1 LVVNATMTFKEE
13 ALLAISRLPA
23 RTSARRVRETVDIL
37 AALRE
42 SEQASAAG
50 RVVSQDGVVRRFR
63 AWRLSAG

>member
-1 LVVNATMTFKEE
+1 MTFKEE

-23 RTSARRVRETVDIL
+23 RASARRVRETVDVL

-50 RVVSQDGVVRRFR
+50 RVLSHGDVVRRFR
-63 AWRLSAG
+63 SWRKI

>member
-1 LVVNATMTFKEE
+1 MTFKEE

-23 RTSARRVRETVDIL
+23 RASTRRVRETVDVL

-50 RVVSQDGVVRRFR
+50 RVLSHDEVVRRFR
-63 AWRLSAG
+63 SWRRK

>member
-1 LVVNATMTFKEE
+1 MNATMTFKEE

-23 RTSARRVRETVDIL
+23 RATTRRVRETVDIL

-50 RVVSQDGVVRRFR
+50 KVFSQDEVVRRFR
-63 AWRLSAG
+63 AWRKK